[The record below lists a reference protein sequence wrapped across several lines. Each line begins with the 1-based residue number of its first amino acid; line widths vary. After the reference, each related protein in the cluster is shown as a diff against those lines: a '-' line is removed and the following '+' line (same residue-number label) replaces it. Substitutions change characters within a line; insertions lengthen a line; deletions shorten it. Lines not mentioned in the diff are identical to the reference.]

1 MQDASYMRS
10 TGQKVNTQK
19 GAPWAAAHVTRDVNI
34 ACVST
39 RCCRCT
45 VRVPMRKP
53 QHADIDCSR
62 SLRCIRSVFEA
73 GRDDAFIHSSMEG
86 VESDTA
92 SAASAASAV
101 SAERVAVQRGVKG
114 NGSSFRCIRSVFE
127 AGRDDED
134 AFIHFSMEGVERA
147 RAANAVLGAERVAVP
162 RRQRKGGTAGVA
174 QGGVGADLGAV
185 FEVGYL
191 EPCCVWR
198 TQ

>member
-1 MQDASYMRS
+1 
-10 TGQKVNTQK
+10 
-19 GAPWAAAHVTRDVNI
+19 
-34 ACVST
+34 
-39 RCCRCT
+39 
-45 VRVPMRKP
+45 MRKP
-53 QHADIDCSR
+53 QHADIDCSTR

-73 GRDDAFIHSSMEG
+73 GRDG
-86 VESDTA
+86 V
-92 SAASAASAV
+92 
-101 SAERVAVQRGVKG
+101 
-114 NGSSFRCIRSVFE
+114 
-127 AGRDDED
+127 DED
-134 AFIHFSMEGVERA
+134 AFIHSSMEGVERA

>member
-1 MQDASYMRS
+1 MR
-10 TGQKVNTQK
+10 
-19 GAPWAAAHVTRDVNI
+19 
-34 ACVST
+34 
-39 RCCRCT
+39 
-45 VRVPMRKP
+45 
-53 QHADIDCSR
+53 
-62 SLRCIRSVFEA
+62 
-73 GRDDAFIHSSMEG
+73 GRDAFIHSSMEG

-127 AGRDDED
+127 AGRDAGVDES